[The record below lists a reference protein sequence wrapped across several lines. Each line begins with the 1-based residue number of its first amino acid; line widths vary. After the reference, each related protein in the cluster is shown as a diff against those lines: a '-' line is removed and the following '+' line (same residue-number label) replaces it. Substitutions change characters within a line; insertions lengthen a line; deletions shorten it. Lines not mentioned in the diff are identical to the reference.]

1 MDFRV
6 GKIISCEKNPNSEK
20 LYNEVVDIGGGVQRK
35 IGSGLQKFLTLE
47 QMNGAMVVVLC
58 NLKEKKLA
66 DYMSH
71 GMVMCAET
79 PNQSEVQFLNPP
91 EGSVPGDLIEFEGF
105 PRSPPEALPM
115 KKNND
120 PWGNVS
126 KCLQVDEDGVGCYVD
141 PESNAKAI
149 FKTAKGICKSSTIK
163 KGVIK

>member
-20 LYNEVVDIGGGVQRK
+20 LYNEVVDIGGDVHRK

-79 PNQSEVQFLNPP
+79 PDGAQVEFL
-91 EGSVPGDLIEFEGF
+91 
-105 PRSPPEALPM
+105 
-115 KKNND
+115 
-120 PWGNVS
+120 
-126 KCLQVDEDGVGCYVD
+126 
-141 PESNAKAI
+141 
-149 FKTAKGICKSSTIK
+149 
-163 KGVIK
+163 